1 MKLIVATY
9 EIHAYRFAR
18 LSRFFFFSF
27 SFCTALVLG
36 KSVVFV
42 DVVRTDYNSFARE
55 KVSSCEYANVFPR
68 LGIIIAAMGGGGG
81 GGEKKYANRRTF
93 NFEYMCTLDASP

>member
-18 LSRFFFFSF
+18 LSHFFFFFSF
-27 SFCTALVLG
+27 SLCTALVLG

-55 KVSSCEYANVFPR
+55 KVSSCDANVFPR
-68 LGIIIAAMGGGGG
+68 LGIIIAAMGERG